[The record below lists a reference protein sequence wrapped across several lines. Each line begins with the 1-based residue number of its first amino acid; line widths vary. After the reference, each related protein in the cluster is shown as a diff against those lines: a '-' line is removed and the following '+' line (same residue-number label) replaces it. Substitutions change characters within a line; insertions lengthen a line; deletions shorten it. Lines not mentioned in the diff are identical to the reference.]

1 MRIRAA
7 TAWKENLHW
16 LNETNF
22 NRLKAAGLISS
33 DNIKKAVNGIARKV
47 HVRKGI
53 NYNTISPKDIS
64 YYFPNITQ
72 LAKAY
77 PQYDKKALANAI
89 KPHRDSY
96 GRISMNLAQLK
107 ARIQADVIPE
117 HLHNDLMHHEY
128 QEALIMQNISK
139 GKQPFKRFIGHNSV
153 TVPVNE
159 RKMFNQT
166 GGLRTRP
173 SLNKL
178 RTDNLSHLRQENKV
192 ERDYIVKPTSIR
204 QRLRNFNYKKIAREA
219 YRHKDDTNNLQ

>member
-16 LNETNF
+16 LSNADF
-22 NRLKAAGLISS
+22 NRLKDAGLISS

-72 LAKAY
+72 LA
-77 PQYDKKALANAI
+77 NAI

-96 GRISMNLAQLK
+96 GKISMNLSQLK